1 MKYYIE
7 NSKNMITSQTKNMIV
22 YLEYSKNNKNVI
34 LSYVNKDKMFF
45 DFILLYFG
53 ELPLKYKRLLKY
65 QEINLNINFLIISN
79 LNQYWFNKIFKQL
92 QEDFNIIE
100 FKDFKDFNEIIYNR
114 YSLKFLHKEV
124 KYILN
129 NTNFY
134 FENRK
139 EIGKLCYLYQLVN
152 EPEILYISD
161 NISEHSRIRFKQE
174 CSMIKITL
182 HPSLINNTNNDN
194 DLIEF
199 MIKSIPII
207 LWDSVGANGKNN
219 LRIDKLTNKNKKW
232 LIGFKGKVKKI
243 IFKKKGFKN
252 FKLMKSY
259 NSIINKIT
267 FN

>member
-7 NSKNMITSQTKNMIV
+7 NSENMITSQTKNMIV
-22 YLEYSKNNKNVI
+22 YLEYNKNNKNVV
-34 LSYVNKDKMFF
+34 LSYINKDKMFF
-45 DFILLYFG
+45 DFILLYFRK
-53 ELPLKYKRLLKY
+53 LPLKYKRLLKY

-79 LNQYWFNKIFKQL
+79 LSLYWFNKIFLNL

-100 FKDFKDFNEIIYNR
+100 FKDFKNFNEIIYNR

-139 EIGKLCYLYQLVN
+139 EIGKLCYLYQLEN
-152 EPEILYISD
+152 EPEILYISG
-161 NISEHSRIRFKQE
+161 NMIKHPRIKFKQE
-174 CSMIKITL
+174 CSMVKINL
-182 HPSLINNTNNDN
+182 HLSLINNINNDN

-199 MIKSIPII
+199 MIKPISII
-207 LWDSVGANGKNN
+207 LWDSIGGDGKNN

-259 NSIINKIT
+259 NSIINKII